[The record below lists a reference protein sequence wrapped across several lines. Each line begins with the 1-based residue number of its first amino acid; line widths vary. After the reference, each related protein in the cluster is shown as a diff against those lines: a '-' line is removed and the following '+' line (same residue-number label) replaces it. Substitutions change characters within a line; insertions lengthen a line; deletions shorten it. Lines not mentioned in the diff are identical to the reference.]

1 MEEGEKMNQFLS
13 SLAETCEI
21 QNLCVSMFFIVDCR
35 IEKAFSSKK
44 KAEAP
49 EREGEWGRPWILYSI
64 SGCGLFLRPHWN
76 SVLGVYETS

>member
-13 SLAETCEI
+13 SLAETCEM
-21 QNLCVSMFFIVDCR
+21 QNLCVIMFFIVDCR

-49 EREGEWGRPWILYSI
+49 EREGE
-64 SGCGLFLRPHWN
+64 
-76 SVLGVYETS
+76 